1 MRAPPTLE
9 LSASSQDTQLQV
21 FWNSRRAFVRG
32 GLRGPV
38 VEPPFSEFVKSK
50 KEKKQE
56 RNIQSIAVSPTGFRF
71 LLSFGARA
79 AVVELNLSSPY
90 VAQLSAVGWF

>member
-9 LSASSQDTQLQV
+9 LSTSSQDTQLQV

-32 GLRGPV
+32 GLRGPMA
-38 VEPPFSEFVKSK
+38 EPPSSEFVRSK
-50 KEKKQE
+50 KGKTE

-90 VAQLSAVGWF
+90 VAQHSAVGWF